1 MKTPSSFT
9 KIILWFSSAL
19 HSTCA
24 STWLGLT
31 IVSRTDLRSVWKA
44 RHAEQ
49 VQYVDPQ
56 EDHIFLALIS
66 P

>member
-1 MKTPSSFT
+1 MKTRSSLI
-9 KIILWFSSAL
+9 KIILRFLRTL

-24 STWLGLT
+24 STWLDLT
-31 IVSRTDLRSVWKA
+31 IVSRTDLRNVWKA

-49 VQYVDPQ
+49 VQYMDPQ
-56 EDHIFLALIS
+56 EDNIFLALIS

>member
-1 MKTPSSFT
+1 MKTRSSLI
-9 KIILWFSSAL
+9 KIILRFLSTL

-31 IVSRTDLRSVWKA
+31 IVSRTDLRNVWKA
-44 RHAEQ
+44 RQAEQ
-49 VQYVDPQ
+49 VQYMDPQ
-56 EDHIFLALIS
+56 EDNIFLALIS

>member
-1 MKTPSSFT
+1 MKTRSRFVKITLRFPST
-9 KIILWFSSAL
+9 L
-19 HSTCA
+19 HNTRA
-24 STWLGLT
+24 ATWLGLV
-31 IVSRTDLRSVWKA
+31 IVSRTDLRSVRIT

-56 EDHIFLALIS
+56 ENHTILALIS